1 MRSKMMTRWVTKW
14 LQRHTKRLWRTL
26 YMVSSWLMSK
36 KSFSLSQIL
45 MKLKQYLQSLQ
56 MKTFYKLWKTESVQ
70 WLWGSEKATAE
81 PACYVWLFNQYLYQ
95 HVNKQRSTVATG
107 FGKWCSKCLL
117 FVLVSQYLLFYTWH
131 VTMCVHMTGKS
142 RNRERR
148 SSFLIKVKTQET
160 ELVKMKATVLQ
171 CIEFISVFFQEKG
184 QILGVGSRLFY
195 GTTTLVKLIITEF

>member
-70 WLWGSEKATAE
+70 WLWGSEKLQLSQ
-81 PACYVWLFNQYLYQ
+81 PAMSGFSINTCINMSISNVQQWQQVLGNDAANVCYLF
-95 HVNKQRSTVATG
+95 
-107 FGKWCSKCLL
+107 WCRNIYFFIRDMWPC
-117 FVLVSQYLLFYTWH
+117 VYTW
-131 VTMCVHMTGKS
+131 
-142 RNRERR
+142 RENPG
-148 SSFLIKVKTQET
+148 T
-160 ELVKMKATVLQ
+160 
-171 CIEFISVFFQEKG
+171 EKG
-184 QILGVGSRLFY
+184 RALS
-195 GTTTLVKLIITEF
+195 